1 MRQSL
6 KNHRNALV
14 RRIVHILPLTI
25 LTGVIL
31 NCPCEVQAQ
40 TWTGGTSNLWSDP
53 SNWTPNTVPNSS
65 SANVSITGNT
75 NNPVQIDISPTI
87 NNLTVGA
94 SNTLDLSGVYLY
106 VAGTSVAN
114 SGQINVGS
122 PSGAA
127 TLYAYN
133 GSPLTITGTGA
144 ITLGNANSYL
154 DGYNGTNNIVMNQS
168 TINGQGYIY
177 NLSLSN
183 LGTINANAPGG
194 TLYIYDAPTFNSGT
208 LQATG
213 GGTLE
218 IYNSAVTSAG
228 GTISTDSK
236 SSVIISDSSL
246 NGSTLTSSGSAMIH
260 GIDGTSLNGV
270 TITSGS
276 TYSIDPN
283 GSRLFPT
290 VNYLATGMVNN
301 GTFLIGGQGGGS
313 TLYADSDKV
322 TISGTGTVTLN
333 NANSYIEGSRIA
345 DHTLVNQST
354 INGQGY
360 IYSLTF
366 INQGTV
372 EANVAGGT
380 LDVYIAPTTNN
391 GVFRADPGAT
401 LSLVNSTLTNFAS
414 SGSTGTLTGG
424 TYEIFSGTMNF
435 YNGGFL
441 NNITT
446 NAASILLD
454 GSAGAPQ
461 FVDQNQNSALANLSV
476 NSSTGS
482 FTIQNGVNLTTSPLG
497 SGGFS
502 NYGDLT
508 IGAKSSFTVGG
519 SNDYI
524 QFSGTTTLGAAS
536 SFLTVSD
543 GHSIILNG
551 GTIQGLGTIQG
562 NLTNSGGVV
571 MPGVL
576 GTPGVLT
583 VTGNYLDAG
592 QTSESHLAIQIGGP
606 DILHGLSQFDVDG
619 TATLNGGLLDLSL
632 VDGFRPDNG
641 ELFVILT
648 SSGLS
653 GMFSDNT
660 IELGNVSFTVEYSPS
675 GYVNDVV
682 LVANV
687 SAVPEPSSWLL
698 LALGVAGAFAVLQAR
713 KRRTCAAQ
721 L

>member
-1 MRQSL
+1 MKRSL
-6 KNHRNALV
+6 MSHRKAVV
-14 RRIVHILPLTI
+14 RRIVHVLPLTI

-31 NCPCEVQAQ
+31 NCPREVQAQ
-40 TWTGGTSNLWSDP
+40 TWTGNISNLWSNP
-53 SNWTPNTVPNSS
+53 SNWSPNTVPNSRA
-65 SANVSITGNT
+65 ANVFVTSTT

-87 NNLTVGA
+87 SNLTVGA
-94 SNTLDLSGVYLY
+94 SSALDMNGIYLY

-122 PSGAA
+122 PSGAS
-127 TLYAYN
+127 TVYAYN
-133 GSPLTITGTGA
+133 GSPLTMTGTGA

-154 DGYNGTNNIVMNQS
+154 AGYNGTNNIVLNQS

-183 LGTINANAPGG
+183 LGTVSANVPGG
-194 TLYIYDAPTFNSGT
+194 KLFIYDAPTFNSGT
-208 LQATG
+208 LKATG

-236 SSVIISDSSL
+236 SSVILNDSSL

-260 GIDGTSLNGV
+260 GINGTSLNGV
-270 TITSGS
+270 TITKGS

-283 GSRLFPT
+283 NSIFFPT
-290 VNYLATGMVNN
+290 ANYLASGMVNN
-301 GTFLIGGQGGGS
+301 GKFLIGGQGGGS

-345 DHTLVNQST
+345 NHTLVNQST

-360 IYSLTF
+360 IYSLTVN
-366 INQGTV
+366 NQGTV
-372 EANVAGGT
+372 EANVKGGT
-380 LDVYIAPTTNN
+380 LDLYIAPTTNN

-401 LSLVNSTLTNFAS
+401 LSLVNSTLTNFTS

-424 TYEIFSGTMNF
+424 TYQIYSGTMNF
-435 YNGGFL
+435 YNGGNL

-461 FVDQNQNSALANLSV
+461 FVDQNRNSALANLSI

-497 SGGFS
+497 SSAFS
-502 NYGDLT
+502 NYGELA

-519 SNDYI
+519 SNDFVQY
-524 QFSGTTTLGAAS
+524 SGTTTLGAS
-536 SFLTVSD
+536 SSALTVSD
-543 GHSIILNG
+543 RHSIVLNE
-551 GTIQGLGTIQG
+551 GTIQGLGTIRG
-562 NLTNSGGVV
+562 NLSNSGGVV
-571 MPGVL
+571 LPGVI

-583 VTGNYLDAG
+583 VTGNYLDSG
-592 QTSESHLAIQIGGP
+592 DTSASHLGIQIGGP
-606 DILHGLSQFDVDG
+606 DALHGLAQLDVDG
-619 TATLNGGLLDLSL
+619 TATLGGGLLDLSL
-632 VDGFRPDNG
+632 VNGFRPYNG
-641 ELFVILT
+641 ERFEILT

-660 IELGNVSFTVEYSPS
+660 IELGNVDFKVEYSPS
-675 GYVNDVV
+675 GYANDVV
-682 LVANV
+682 LVAQV
-687 SAVPEPSSWLL
+687 GSVPEPSSWLL
-698 LALGVAGAFAVLQAR
+698 LGLGVAGAFAFIRSR
-713 KRRTCAAQ
+713 KGRT
-721 L
+721 